1 MMRSGGKWIGHLSVA
16 AAYTIFGFNIIICKD
31 LANARWISP
40 LGLFCLR
47 SAAAALLF
55 WLCSLFLPKEKVSK
69 RDIVMIFFASM
80 LGLYLTQ
87 MLFLKAIV
95 LTTPVDVSII
105 TAITPILVMFVAAA
119 YLKEPITLK
128 KAGGVALSFI
138 GIVFL
143 ILNTVHS
150 DSGVVRSQPLGIVLM
165 VLNCTCFALYLGLF
179 KRLIGRY
186 HVVTFMKW
194 MFLFSLLA
202 SVPFNLPELRQLDF
216 TAVPV
221 RWVWELGYL
230 MVFSTFL
237 AYFFIPIG
245 QQRLRPTVV
254 SMYSYLQPMI
264 ACAVSIAIGM
274 DRLTW
279 QKLAAALLVFAGVVL
294 VNRSRAASDT

>member
-1 MMRSGGKWIGHLSVA
+1 MDVKGKWIGHLAVA

-31 LANARWISP
+31 LANAHWISP

-55 WLCSLFLPKEKVSK
+55 WLCSLFLPKEKVPPK
-69 RDIVMIFFASM
+69 DMLMIFFASM

-119 YLKEPITLK
+119 YLKEPVTLK
-128 KAGGVALSFI
+128 KAGGVALSFT
-138 GIVFL
+138 GIVLL

-150 DSGVVRSQPLGIVLM
+150 DNGVERSQPLGILLM
-165 VLNCTCFALYLGLF
+165 VLNCSCFALYLGLF
-179 KRLIGRY
+179 KRLISRY

-202 SVPFNLPELRQLDF
+202 SVPFDVGELSRLDVSV
-216 TAVPV
+216 VPG
-221 RWVWELGYL
+221 RWVWELVYL
-230 MVFSTFL
+230 MVCSTFL
-237 AYFFIPIG
+237 AYFFIPVG

-264 ACAVSIAIGM
+264 ACAMSIAIGM
-274 DRLTW
+274 DRITW
-279 QKLAAALLVFAGVVL
+279 QKLVAAVLVFAGVIL
-294 VNRSRAASDT
+294 VNRSRAAAG

>member
-1 MMRSGGKWIGHLSVA
+1 MQKESKLIGHLAVA
-16 AAYTIFGFNIIICKD
+16 AAYTIFGFNIIICKN
-31 LANARWISP
+31 LASAHWISP
-40 LGLFCLR
+40 LGLFCFR
-47 SAAAALLF
+47 ATGATVLF
-55 WLCSLFLPKEKVSK
+55 WLISLFLPAEKVSG
-69 RDIVMIFFASM
+69 RDMCMIFFASM

-87 MLFLKAIV
+87 MLFLKAII

-105 TAITPILVMFVAAA
+105 TAITPILVMFVAAL

-138 GIVFL
+138 GVVFL

-150 DSGVVRSQPLGIVLM
+150 SNGVVKSEPEGIVLM
-165 VLNCTCFALYLGLF
+165 ILNCTSFALYLGLF
-179 KRLIGRY
+179 RRLISRY

-194 MFLFSLLA
+194 MFLFSMLA
-202 SVPFNLPELRQLDF
+202 SVPFGIPELLQVRY
-216 TAVPV
+216 ASVPV
-221 RWVWELGYL
+221 PWLLELGYL
-230 MVFSTFL
+230 IFCSTFL

-264 ACAVSIAIGM
+264 ACVMSICLGM

-279 QKLAAALLVFAGVVL
+279 QKLLAAVLVFTGVVL
-294 VNRSRAASDT
+294 VNRSRAAAA